1 MKNWKK
7 LYYTFIILLLVPI
20 LSHAQPKKEIII
32 KGYYEDK
39 LLDLVIME
47 LEINQRLTFE
57 YDKADIEDVRI
68 TARVDRV
75 PLSSAMK
82 IILHET
88 GLGFTI
94 DGKTVKIFKEE
105 KQTFEAIEVEPTR
118 KNFKITGIIQ
128 DVESGETLPFATV
141 LVKGTAV
148 GVSTNVDGY
157 FTIFN
162 VPSDTAILRV
172 QYLGYQTVNF
182 RILPDMNFER
192 LIITMRPMN
201 QQLQEILVLGEKE
214 DQLIKAST
222 GISKVGLTPKTI
234 SILPSL
240 GEKDVFR
247 SLQLLPGVSGT
258 SDNSSGL
265 YVRGGTPDQNLVL
278 FDGFTVYHVDH
289 LFGFFSAFNPNALKD
304 VQLYKGGYP
313 AKFGGRLSSVVDLT
327 GKDGNTENFNIG
339 FGASLLS
346 INGFVESP
354 FAKGK
359 GSVLVA
365 ARRSFQSDFYNSI
378 FDGLVSD
385 NSLANE
391 PPGGGRQ
398 GGGRFAQTET
408 QPNSYFY
415 DLNAKVTYRPNKKDI
430 LSISFYNGQDDLDNS
445 RNADNTT
452 LPGLQNND
460 ATFRNNVTDITTWG
474 NWGASAKWSRKWSD
488 KFYSNVNGSFSNYY
502 NSRNRTTDIYFE
514 RDTFVREIKQGT
526 VEDNNIFDYTFK
538 WDNEWKITPNNQVDF
553 GVQATYNDIKYSLI
567 QNDTTTVL
575 DRDDQGLNAA
585 FYVQDRITIAD
596 KLILQGGLR
605 GVYYDVNN
613 KFYLEPRAS
622 LIYEATKNL
631 KIKGAWGKYNQF
643 VTRVTREDI
652 QQGSR
657 DLWLLSDGET
667 LPISQSSHYIAGL
680 SYETPTYLFDM
691 EAYYKPLS
699 GISEYTTRFVLD
711 GRGPDATLNYEEQ
724 FFEGS
729 GVAKGIEFLAQ
740 KKVGKFTGWAS
751 YTLGSVRHNFEVYG
765 EDDFPALH
773 DQTHE
778 LKLVAAYQY
787 KKFTF
792 AGTFVYGTG
801 KPYTAP
807 TGYYELELPDGN
819 SSDFWVISDKNALRL
834 PDYHRLDVS
843 ATYNFRIG
851 QTKADL
857 GLSLFNL
864 YNRQNIWYKEFDVL
878 DGELLE
884 TNVLLQSFT
893 PSLFFTWTLK

>member
-1 MKNWKK
+1 M
-7 LYYTFIILLLVPI
+7 LLLIPI
-20 LSHAQPKKEIII
+20 LAQAQPNKEVIV
-32 KGYYEDK
+32 KGYYEDR
-39 LLDLVIME
+39 LLDLIIME
-47 LEINQRLTFE
+47 LEINYRLKFE
-57 YDKADIEDVRI
+57 YEKSDIEDVRI
-68 TARVDRV
+68 TARIDRV

-88 GLGFTI
+88 GLGYSI
-94 DGKTVKIFKEE
+94 DGKNIKIFKEE
-105 KQTFEAIEVEPTR
+105 KRLYESVDVEPTR
-118 KNFKITGIIQ
+118 SDFKITGIVR
-128 DVESGETLPFATV
+128 DVESGESLPFATV
-141 LVKGTAV
+141 FVKGTAS

-157 FTIFN
+157 FTVFN
-162 VPSDTAILRV
+162 VPSDTAILRI

-192 LIITMRPMN
+192 LIITMQPTN

-222 GISKVGLTPKTI
+222 GISKVSLTPKTI

-247 SLQLLPGVSGT
+247 SLQMLPGISGT

-289 LFGFFSAFNPNALKD
+289 LFGFFSAFNSNALKD

-339 FGASLLS
+339 LGASLLS
-346 INGFVESP
+346 VNGFIESP

-359 GSVLVA
+359 GSILVA
-365 ARRSFQSDFYNSI
+365 GRRSFQSEFYNSI
-378 FDGLVSD
+378 FENIVGTD
-385 NSLANE
+385 NLTNE
-391 PPGGGRQ
+391 VQGGRP
-398 GGGRFAQTET
+398 GGGRFAQAET

-415 DLNAKVTYRPNKKDI
+415 DLNAKVTYRPNKRDI
-430 LSISFYNGQDDLDNS
+430 VSLSFYNGQDDLDNS
-445 RNADNTT
+445 RTVDNST
-452 LPGLQNND
+452 LPAFLQND
-460 ATFRNNVTDITTWG
+460 DSEFRNNVIDKTTWG
-474 NWGASAKWSRKWSD
+474 NWGGSLKWSRKWSD

-502 NSRNRTTDIYFE
+502 NSRNRSTDIYFE

-538 WDNEWKITPNNQVDF
+538 WDNEWKITPNNQLDF
-553 GVQATYNDIKYSLI
+553 GVQTTYNDVKYNLI
-567 QNDTTTVL
+567 QNDTLTIL

-585 FYVQDRITIAD
+585 FYIQDRITISN

-605 GVYYDVNN
+605 TVYYDVNN
-613 KFYLEPRAS
+613 KVYLEPRAS
-622 LIYEATKNL
+622 LIFEATKNIKL
-631 KIKGAWGKYNQF
+631 KGAWGQYNQF

-667 LPISQSSHYIAGL
+667 LPISKSTHYIAGA
-680 SYETPTYLFDM
+680 SYETPTYLFDV

-699 GISEYTTRFVLD
+699 GISEYTTRFVIE
-711 GRGPDATLNYEEQ
+711 GRGPDRTLNYEEQ
-724 FFEGS
+724 FYEGE
-729 GVAKGIEFLAQ
+729 GVAKGLEFLVQ
-740 KKVGKFTGWAS
+740 KKIGKFTGWAS
-751 YTLGSVRHNFEVYG
+751 YTLGSVRHNFEIYG
-765 EDDFPALH
+765 EDDYPALH

-778 LKLVAAYQY
+778 AKLVAAYQY

-792 AGTFVYGTG
+792 AGTFVYATG

-807 TGYYELELPDGN
+807 TGYYEMELPDGTN
-819 SSDFWVISDKNALRL
+819 SDFWVISDKNALRL
-834 PDYHRLDVS
+834 PDYHRLDLS
-843 ATYNFRIG
+843 ATYNFRLG
-851 QTKADL
+851 QTKAEL

-864 YNRQNIWYKEFDVL
+864 YGRKNIWYKEFEVID
-878 DGELLE
+878 DELLE
-884 TNVLLQSFT
+884 TDVLLQSFT
-893 PSLFFTWTLK
+893 PSLFFTWSLK

>member
-1 MKNWKK
+1 MKKI
-7 LYYTFIILLLVPI
+7 YYTIVVLLLVPI
-20 LSHAQPKKEIII
+20 LSQAQPEKEIIV
-32 KGYYEDK
+32 KGFYEDR
-39 LLDLVIME
+39 LLDLVIMD
-47 LEINQRLTFE
+47 LEIKHRLTFE
-57 YDKADIEDVRI
+57 YEKADIKDVRI

-88 GLGFTI
+88 NLDFSI
-94 DGKTVKIFKEE
+94 DGKTVKIFQKVE
-105 KQTFEAIEVEPTR
+105 KPYEAVEVEPTR
-118 KNFKITGIIQ
+118 SNFKITGVIQ

-141 LVKGTAV
+141 MVKGEAT
-148 GVSTNVDGY
+148 GTTTNVDGY

-162 VPSDTAILRV
+162 VPSDTAILRI

-182 RILPDMNFER
+182 RLLPDMNFDR
-192 LIITMRPMN
+192 LVIMMKPIN
-201 QQLQEILVLGEKE
+201 QQLQEVLVLGEKE

-247 SLQLLPGVSGT
+247 SLQMLPGVSGT

-289 LFGFFSAFNPNALKD
+289 LFGFFSAFNPNAIKD
-304 VQLYKGGYP
+304 VQLYKGGFP

-327 GKDGNTENFNIG
+327 GKDGNTENFNVG

-346 INGFVESP
+346 VNGFVESP
-354 FAKGK
+354 FADGK
-359 GSVLVA
+359 GSILVA
-365 ARRSFQSDFYNSI
+365 GRRSFQSEFYNSI
-378 FDGLVSD
+378 FEGLVGED
-385 NSLANE
+385 NIGE
-391 PPGGGRQ
+391 QPQGGRP

-430 LSISFYNGQDDLDNS
+430 ISLSFYNGEDELDNS
-445 RNADNTT
+445 RNVDNTT
-452 LPGLQNND
+452 LPAFLQND
-460 ATFRNNVTDITTWG
+460 DSEFRNNVTDLTAWG
-474 NWGASAKWSRKWSD
+474 NLGASAKWSRKWND
-488 KFYSNVNGSFSNYY
+488 KFYSNITGSFSNYY
-502 NSRNRTTDIYFE
+502 NNRNRSTDIYFE
-514 RDTFVREIKQGT
+514 RDTFVREVKRGT
-526 VEDNNIFDYTFK
+526 VEDNNIFDYSFR
-538 WDNEWKITPNNQVDF
+538 WDNEWKITPNNQIDF
-553 GVQATYNDIKYSLI
+553 GLQTTYNDVSYSLI
-567 QNDTTTVL
+567 ENDTTTIL
-575 DRDDQGLNAA
+575 DRQTQGLNAA
-585 FYVQDRITIAD
+585 LYVQDRITISD

-605 GVYYDVNN
+605 TVYYDLTDEIY
-613 KFYLEPRAS
+613 FEPRAS
-622 LIYEATKNL
+622 LIFEATKNIKL
-631 KIKGAWGKYNQF
+631 KGAWGKYNQF

-667 LPISQSSHYIAGL
+667 LPISSSTHYIAGA
-680 SYETPTYLFDM
+680 SYETPTYLFDV

-699 GISEYTTRFVLD
+699 GISEYTTRFILD

-724 FFEGS
+724 FYEGD
-729 GVAKGIEFLAQ
+729 GIAKGIEFLAQ
-740 KKVGKFTGWAS
+740 KKVGDFTGWAS

-792 AGTFVYGTG
+792 AGTFVYATG

-807 TGYYELELPDGN
+807 TGYYEVALPDGT

-834 PDYHRLDVS
+834 PDYHRLDLS
-843 ATYNFRIG
+843 ATYNFRLG

-864 YNRQNIWYKEFDVL
+864 YGRQNIWYKEFDVI

-884 TNVLLQSFT
+884 TDVLLQSFT